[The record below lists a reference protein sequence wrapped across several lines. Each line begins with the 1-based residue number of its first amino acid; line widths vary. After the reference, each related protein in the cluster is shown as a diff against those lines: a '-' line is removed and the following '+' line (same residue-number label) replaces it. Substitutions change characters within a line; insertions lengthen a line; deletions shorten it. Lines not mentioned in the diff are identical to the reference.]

1 MTVTSKNPY
10 RISVAACIRLE
21 LVQCP
26 ARYQGVRCTRPFGHA
41 LEPPTGDGTSPSV
54 HQSHASG
61 GAISR
66 AWSDAFND
74 GRTYEDGFRDGLR
87 EALRQLN
94 VLSKT

>member
-10 RISVAACIRLE
+10 RISVATCIRLE

-26 ARYQGVRCTRPFGHA
+26 VRWKLVRCTRPFGHA
-41 LEPPTGDGTSPSV
+41 LEQDPANGGTSASV
-54 HQSHASG
+54 HQAEG
-61 GAISR
+61 R